1 MGYLDWQASERD
13 AKNATAT
20 ANTAKAAADA
30 AIAAAV
36 QATSKA
42 PSNKIEQGA
51 QQAAID
57 KANAA
62 VAAYNTAAKDAQ
74 QWTAFSQDWFGAG
87 TGDPAKIYAPLSL
100 SVGAD
105 VKPIARYVVS
115 SYYSG
120 TGANRVLITVYSDGT
135 TSSSPAPD
143 TTTTTSTT
151 TLTDTAAKEAARQSI
166 ITVLTDRFAKYGLAG
181 LAAKIKE
188 LAIDGATEATITIG
202 LQETDEYKLR
212 FAANQDRIKKGLAV
226 LTPAEYITLEDTYR
240 QVLRAYGL
248 KQFDNDAYVKQFI
261 SNDVSPTELS
271 NRVVAAVQRVQNADP
286 AVATQLKSYYGIGN
300 EDMVAYVLDPEQQFQ
315 KIQRQIAAAEI
326 GVAAGRQ
333 GLEAG
338 VGVAEQLAAQG
349 VTQAEAQKG
358 YATIADILPTAEKL
372 SSIYG
377 TTMEGYDQAKA
388 EQEVFNSLASAQRA
402 RQKLTAREIA
412 QFSGQSGLSKASL
425 TAPKTAGQI

>member
-20 ANTAKAAADA
+20 ANTAKANADA
-30 AIAAAV
+30 AIAAAI
-36 QATSKA
+36 QATSSA
-42 PSNKIEQGA
+42 PTNKIQQSAQEQ
-51 QQAAID
+51 AIA

-62 VAAYNTAAKDAQ
+62 VEAYNAAAKDAQ

-87 TGDPAKIYAPLSL
+87 TGDPTKIYAPISL
-100 SVGAD
+100 NVGAN

-166 ITVLTDRFAKYGLAG
+166 ITILTDRFAKYGLSG

-212 FAANQDRIKKGLAV
+212 FSANQNRISKGLAV

-261 SNDVSPTELS
+261 ANDVSPTELS

-286 AVATQLKSYYGIGN
+286 AVAMQLKSYYGIGS

-315 KIQRQIAAAEI
+315 KIQRQIAASEI
-326 GVAAGRQ
+326 GVAAARQ

-377 TTMEGYDQAKA
+377 STMEGYDQAKA

-425 TAPKTAGQI
+425 SAPKTAGQI